1 MINKHTFDNGFRI
14 VHENSHSKLPVT
26 SIQLFCDFGSVNE
39 KDGVRGAAH
48 FIEHMCFKGTQK
60 IPNGKEIFINY
71 DKIGAYFNANTERRH
86 TRYII
91 VCEDDYVNNCIY
103 ILSDML
109 MNSTFNKKEF
119 EKERKVVVEENIRNE
134 DNASDIININMNK
147 MLYNGSSYADEI
159 DTLSFHNAKTL
170 RYEDVFEMYK
180 MFYVPNRMILSI
192 VSNISFQKINEALQR
207 TFFMK
212 TPKMCN
218 FNYNKYQ
225 KITMFS
231 KQDKIEYNIQSKK
244 GLTTLHVSIGFRT
257 CPYNSEDKYILNLL
271 SNIIGGTTSSRLFTM
286 LRQDNGLTYR
296 SHCYTA
302 YHEHLG
308 DLTIEIETD
317 YHKIL
322 KDGNKKGIIPLII
335 GMLNDMIKK
344 GVSQRELTNIKSNL
358 KGSMTLDL
366 QSVETSTFHNG
377 LSFLMGNDDQISYI
391 DLYEKCYSSITK
403 GQLHEIIKKYLI
415 KENMSVCLLGEHVPT
430 IEKVKEECEKLCKK

>member
-1 MINKHTFDNGFRI
+1 MIDKHTFENGFRI
-14 VHENSHSKLPVT
+14 VHETPHSKLPIT

-39 KDGVRGAAH
+39 KDGVRGSAH
-48 FIEHMCFKGTQK
+48 FVEHMCFKGTRK

-71 DKIGAYFNANTERRH
+71 DKIGAYFNANTERRY

-134 DNASDIININMNK
+134 DDASNIIHVNIIK
-147 MLYNGSSYADEI
+147 ILYNGSSYADEI

-170 RYEDVFEMYK
+170 KYEDVFEMYN

-192 VSNISFQKINEALQR
+192 VSNISFQKINEALKR
-207 TFFMK
+207 TYFTK
-212 TPKMCN
+212 TPKICN
-218 FNYNKYQ
+218 FNYDKYQ

-231 KQDKIEYNIQSKK
+231 NQDKIEYNIQTKK
-244 GLTTLHVSIGFRT
+244 GLTTLHLNIGFRT

-271 SNIIGGTTSSRLFTM
+271 SNIIGGTSSSRLFTM
-286 LRQDNGLTYR
+286 LRQDNGLTYS
-296 SHCYTA
+296 SHCYTT

-317 YHKIL
+317 YHKII

-335 GMLNDMIKK
+335 GMLNDLIKK
-344 GVSQRELTNIKSNL
+344 GVSQSELTNTKSNL
-358 KGSMTLDL
+358 KGSMALEL
-366 QSVETSTFHNG
+366 QNIETSTFHNG
-377 LSFLMGNDDQISYI
+377 LDALMGNENQIPYI
-391 DLYEKCYSSITK
+391 DLYDKFYSHITK
-403 GQLHEIIKKYLI
+403 TQVHEIIKKYFI
-415 KENMSVCLLGEHVPT
+415 KENMVVCLLGEHVPT